1 MSLDPLLKNFLA
13 QLYAQPGPKM
23 WEFTPAEARQAF
35 AVMMQFVGP
44 KDVIVDRVEDLRAAG
59 PHGDIPL
66 RSYAPPGAGEARL
79 PVLVFFHGG
88 GFVIGNLD
96 THDGLCRVLC
106 RESGAR
112 VIAVD
117 YRLAPEHKFPAAV
130 DDAYAALCWISAN
143 AEHLGVDS
151 KRVAIGGDS
160 AGAALAAVAA
170 RIAKEKGSPELA
182 LQLLMFPPTDLAADT
197 ASRRNWTD
205 GYFLDRLTI
214 KWFFDNYLPQGAN
227 LQDPRLSPMHAA
239 DLPGIAP
246 VYLLTAEYDP
256 LHDEGL
262 AYGAKLRELGVPVT
276 VVDYPNLVHDFIYLD
291 AVLPQA
297 REALRA
303 AARAVSDALYRR

>member
-23 WEFTPAEARQAF
+23 WEFSPAEARQAF
-35 AVMMQFVGP
+35 TLMMQFVAP
-44 KDVIVDRVEDLRAAG
+44 RNVVVDRVEDLRATG
-59 PHGDIPL
+59 PNGDIAL
-66 RSYAPPGAGEARL
+66 RSYAPPGAGEKRL
-79 PVLVFFHGG
+79 PVLVFLHGG

-130 DDAYAALCWISAN
+130 DDAYSALCWIATN
-143 AEHLGVDS
+143 ADRLGVDS
-151 KRVAIGGDS
+151 KRIAIGGDS
-160 AGAALAAVAA
+160 AGAALATVAA
-170 RIAKEKGSPELA
+170 RMANEKGAPELA

-197 ASRRNWTD
+197 ASRRSWTD

-214 KWFFDNYLPQGAN
+214 KWFFDNYLPKGAD
-227 LQDPRLSPMHAA
+227 LRDPRLSPLYAT
-239 DLPGIAP
+239 DLAGVAP
-246 VYLLTAEYDP
+246 AYLLTAEYDP

-262 AYGAKLRELGVPVT
+262 AYAAKLRESGVPVT
-276 VVDYPNLVHDFIYLD
+276 VVDYPALVHDFIYLD

-297 REALRA
+297 REVLRA
-303 AARAVSDALYRR
+303 AAVAVRDALYGR

>member
-1 MSLDPLLKNFLA
+1 MLDSTLKNFLA

-35 AVMMQFVGP
+35 ALLMQFVAP
-44 KDVIVDRVEDLRAAG
+44 KNVIVGKTEDLRASG
-59 PHGDIPL
+59 PNGDIPL
-66 RSYAPPGAGEARL
+66 RSYTPPGSGDGPL
-79 PVLVFFHGG
+79 PVLIFFHGG

-130 DDAYAALCWISAN
+130 DDAYAALCWVAAN
-143 AEHLGVDS
+143 ADRLGVDA
-151 KRVAIGGDS
+151 KRMAIGGDS
-160 AGAALAAVAA
+160 AGAALATVSACA
-170 RIAKEKGSPELA
+170 AKETGGPNLA
-182 LQLLMFPPTDLAADT
+182 LQLLMFPPADLAADT

-205 GYFLDRLTI
+205 GYFLDRQTI
-214 KWFFDNYLPQGAN
+214 KWFFDNYLPGGAD
-227 LQDPRLSPMHAA
+227 LRDPRLSPLYA
-239 DLPGIAP
+239 DLRGVAP

-262 AYGAKLRELGVPVT
+262 EYAARLREAGVPVT
-276 VVDYPNLVHDFIYLD
+276 VMDYPNLVHDFIYLD

-303 AARAVSDALYRR
+303 AAQAVRDALYQR

>member
-35 AVMMQFVGP
+35 SLMMQFVAP
-44 KDVIVDRVEDLRAAG
+44 KDVIVGKVENLRASG
-59 PHGDIPL
+59 PNGDIPL
-66 RSYAPPGAGEARL
+66 RSYAPPGAGNGAL
-79 PVLVFFHGG
+79 PVLLFFHGG

-117 YRLAPEHKFPAAV
+117 YRLAPEHRFPAAV
-130 DDAYAALCWISAN
+130 DDAYAALCWIAAHADS
-143 AEHLGVDS
+143 LGVDA
-151 KRVAIGGDS
+151 RRIAIGGDS
-160 AGAALAAVAA
+160 AGAALATVSA
-170 RIAKEKGSPELA
+170 RTAKEKNGPALA
-182 LQLLMFPPTDLAADT
+182 LQLLMFPPADLAADT
-197 ASRRNWTD
+197 PSRQNWAD

-214 KWFFDNYLPQGAN
+214 KWFFDNYLPEGAD
-227 LQDPRLSPMHAA
+227 LRDPRLSPIYAP
-239 DLPGIAP
+239 DLRGVAP
-246 VYLLTAEYDP
+246 VWLLTAEYDP

-262 AYGAKLRELGVPVT
+262 AYAAKLREAGVPVS
-276 VVDYPNLVHDFIYLD
+276 VMDYPNLVHDFIYLD

-303 AARAVSDALYRR
+303 AAQAVKDATNNV

>member
-1 MSLDPLLKNFLA
+1 MLEPILKNFLA

-23 WEFTPAEARQAF
+23 WEFTPAEAREAF
-35 AVMMQFVGP
+35 ALLMQFVAP
-44 KDVIVDRVEDLRAAG
+44 KDVIVGKVEDLQASGANG
-59 PHGDIPL
+59 NIPL
-66 RSYAPPGAGEARL
+66 RSYTPPESGPAPL
-79 PVLVFFHGG
+79 PVLIFFHGG

-130 DDAYAALCWISAN
+130 DDAYAAICWVAAN
-143 AEHLGVDS
+143 ADRLGVDP
-151 KRVAIGGDS
+151 KRMAIGGDS
-160 AGAALAAVAA
+160 AGAALATVSA
-170 RIAKEKGSPELA
+170 RTAREKAGPEIA
-182 LQLLMFPPTDLAADT
+182 LQLLMFPPTDLGADT

-214 KWFFDNYLPQGAN
+214 KWFFNNYLPNGAD
-227 LQDPRLSPMHAA
+227 LHDPRLSPLYASN
-239 DLPGIAP
+239 LRGVAP
-246 VYLLTAEYDP
+246 VWLLTAEYDP

-262 AYGAKLRELGVPVT
+262 EYAAKLRDSGVPVT
-276 VVDYPNLVHDFIYLD
+276 VVDYPGLVHDFIYLD

-303 AARAVSDALYRR
+303 AAQAVRDALYNR

>member
-23 WEFTPAEARQAF
+23 WEFSPVEARQAF
-35 AVMMQFVGP
+35 SLMMQFVAP
-44 KDVIVDRVEDLRAAG
+44 KDVIVGKVDNLRASG
-59 PHGDIPL
+59 PNGYIPI
-66 RSYAPPGAGEARL
+66 RSYAPPGAGNSPL

-130 DDAYAALCWISAN
+130 DDAYAALCWIAAN
-143 AEHLGVDS
+143 ADSLGVDA
-151 KRVAIGGDS
+151 RRIAIGGDS
-160 AGAALAAVAA
+160 AGAALATVSAHT
-170 RIAKEKGSPELA
+170 AKAKGGPALA
-182 LQLLMFPPTDLAADT
+182 LQLLMFPPADLATDT
-197 ASRRNWTD
+197 ASRRNWAD

-214 KWFFDNYLPQGAN
+214 KWFFDNYLPEGAD
-227 LQDPRLSPMHAA
+227 LRDPRLSPIYAS
-239 DLPGIAP
+239 DLRGVAP
-246 VYLLTAEYDP
+246 VWLLTAEYDP

-262 AYGAKLRELGVPVT
+262 AYAAKLRESGVPVS
-276 VVDYPNLVHDFIYLD
+276 VMDYPNLVHDFIYLD
-291 AVLPQA
+291 VVLPQA

-303 AARAVSDALYRR
+303 AALAVKDATYNA

>member
-1 MSLDPLLKNFLA
+1 MSLDPLLKSFLA

-35 AVMMQFVGP
+35 ALMMQFVAP
-44 KDVIVDRVEDLRAAG
+44 KDVIVDKVEDMRARG
-59 PHGDIPL
+59 PNGDIPL
-66 RSYAPPGAGEARL
+66 RCYTPPGAGDARL

-130 DDAYAALCWISAN
+130 DDAYAALCWIAAN
-143 AEHLGVDS
+143 ADRLGIDAG
-151 KRVAIGGDS
+151 RIAIGGDS
-160 AGAALAAVAA
+160 AGAALATVAA
-170 RIAKEKGSPELA
+170 RTAKEKGGPKLA

-197 ASRRNWTD
+197 TSRRSWTD

-214 KWFFDNYLPQGAN
+214 KWFFDNYLPQGAD
-227 LQDPRLSPMHAA
+227 QHDPRLSPLHAA
-239 DLPGIAP
+239 DLRGMAP

-262 AYGAKLRELGVPVT
+262 EYAARLRDSGVPVT
-276 VVDYPNLVHDFIYLD
+276 VVDYPDLVHDFIYLD

-303 AARAVSDALYRR
+303 AALAIRQALYNR

>member
-35 AVMMQFVGP
+35 ALMMQFVAP
-44 KDVIVDRVEDLRAAG
+44 KDVVVDRVDDLRAAG
-59 PHGDIPL
+59 PNGDIPL
-66 RSYAPPGAGEARL
+66 RSYTPPGTGDARL

-130 DDAYAALCWISAN
+130 DDAYAALCWIAAN
-143 AEHLGVDS
+143 ADRLGVDS
-151 KRVAIGGDS
+151 KRIAIGGDS
-160 AGAALAAVAA
+160 AGAALATVAA
-170 RIAKEKGSPELA
+170 RIAKEKGGPELA

-197 ASRRNWTD
+197 ASRRNWAD

-214 KWFFDNYLPQGAN
+214 KWFFDNYLPQGTD
-227 LQDPRLSPMHAA
+227 LHDPRLSPLHAA
-239 DLPGIAP
+239 DIRGMAP
-246 VYLLTAEYDP
+246 VYLLTAAYDP

-262 AYGAKLRELGVPVT
+262 AYATKLRESGVAVT
-276 VVDYPNLVHDFIYLD
+276 VADYPNLVHDFIYLD

-303 AARAVSDALYRR
+303 AAHAVSDALYRR

>member
-1 MSLDPLLKNFLA
+1 MSLDPVLKNFLA

-23 WEFTPAEARQAF
+23 WEFTPTEARQAF
-35 AVMMQFVGP
+35 ALLMQFVAP
-44 KDVIVDRVEDLRAAG
+44 KNVGVAKVEDLRGSG
-59 PHGDIPL
+59 PNGDIPL
-66 RSYAPPGAGEARL
+66 RSYTPPHGGNAAL
-79 PVLVFFHGG
+79 PALLFFHGG

-130 DDAYAALCWISAN
+130 DDAYAALTWVVAN
-143 AEHLGVDS
+143 AERLGVDP
-151 KRVAIGGDS
+151 RWVAVGGDS
-160 AGAALAAVAA
+160 AGAALATVAA
-170 RIAKEKGSPELA
+170 RTAKEKRGPELA
-182 LQLLMFPPTDLAADT
+182 LQLLMFPPTNLEADT

-214 KWFFDNYLPQGAN
+214 KWFFDNYLPPGAD
-227 LQDPRLSPMHAA
+227 LRDPRLSPLFAS
-239 DLPGIAP
+239 DLRGVAP

-262 AYGAKLRELGVPVT
+262 EYAAKLRDSGVPVT
-276 VVDYPNLVHDFIYLD
+276 VMDYPDLVHDFIYLD

-297 REALRA
+297 REALGA
-303 AARAVSDALYRR
+303 AAKAVRGALYNR